1 MENNISTKGTNQTN
15 FKNGD
20 IVVFNNS
27 TIVLLEK
34 YRDESSAEYYSV
46 LNVGVD
52 YFGTL
57 YKMNLWDNARL
68 ATSEEKENYLNQCL
82 LKRENCLKSFSFK
95 R

>member
-1 MENNISTKGTNQTN
+1 MENNISTKSTNQTN

-68 ATSEEKENYLNQCL
+68 ATSEEKRKLFKSMSRR
-82 LKRENCLKSFSFK
+82 KRKLFK
-95 R
+95 EFFI

>member
-20 IVVFNNS
+20 IVVFGNS
-27 TIVLLEK
+27 IVLLKK

-68 ATSEEKENYLNQCL
+68 ATSEEKRKLFKSMSPK
-82 LKRENCLKSFSFK
+82 KRKLFK
-95 R
+95 EFFI

>member
-20 IVVFNNS
+20 IVVFDNS
-27 TIVLLEK
+27 IVLLKK

-68 ATSEEKENYLNQCL
+68 ATSEEKRKLFKSMSPK
-82 LKRENCLKSFSFK
+82 KRKLFK
-95 R
+95 EFFI